1 MVSRVTNAMLRNTLL
16 NNVNNNLGRMDRLQN
31 QLSSGRQWAHI
42 SDNPSALIF
51 GQAARNR
58 ITRIEHFQQSIGTAQ
73 NWLTQAESGTRELQE
88 TIGHVYEQMVSAG
101 STMTDT
107 DRLNLSRVVGQMRN
121 HFLDTLNTTFGD
133 RFVFGGFNTPGDFA
147 QNAPTQTRPFTMDD
161 SGNLLFNG
169 FNMSRFDNLS
179 ATEFNQAM
187 TPPFE
192 VPAIPGEPNYPG
204 GMTEVPQLRQ
214 LNDSVIQFEVGPGIM
229 MPVTMNGIDLIMF
242 RTQSNDG
249 TNSEVFR
256 NAFSVLTEVY
266 EGLNGDRAI
275 QPGEPGYPGTRTI
288 TTDEMTMLINQVQ
301 DSQNHLLARTAEIGG
316 RQRRL
321 ELIDARF
328 EQDFINYEEM
338 RSRAEDAD
346 MAEAIMNLRMAETIY
361 QAALSAGA
369 RVIQP
374 SLMDFL
380 R

>member
-1 MVSRVTNAMLRNTLL
+1 MVSRVTNSMLRNTLL

-101 STMTDT
+101 STMTDE
-107 DRLNLSRVVGQMRN
+107 DRLNLSRVVGQMRT

-147 QNAPTQTRPFTMDD
+147 QSAPTQTRPFTMDA
-161 SGNLLFNG
+161 SGTLFFNG
-169 FNMSRFDNLS
+169 FDMSVFDGMS
-179 ATEFNQAM
+179 SEDFNDAL
-187 TPPFE
+187 TDPTSPHYN
-192 VPAIPGEPNYPG
+192 PDLI
-204 GMTEVPQLRQ
+204 QL
-214 LNDSVIQFEVGPGIM
+214 LNDVVKFEVGPGIN

-242 RTQSNDG
+242 RTVTADG
-249 TNSEVFR
+249 NNEPVFR

-266 EGLNGDRAI
+266 EGLNGNRPI
-275 QPGEPGYPGTRTI
+275 QPGEPNYPGTRTI
-288 TTDEMTMLINQVQ
+288 TTDEMTMLIRQVQ

-328 EQDFINYEEM
+328 DQDFINYEEM

-346 MAEAIMNLRMAETIY
+346 MAEVIMNLRMAETIY

>member
-1 MVSRVTNAMLRNTLL
+1 MVSRVTNTMLRNTLL

-101 STMTDT
+101 STMTDE

-133 RFVFGGFNTPGDFA
+133 RFVFGAFNTPGDFA
-147 QNAPTQTRPFTMDD
+147 QSAPPQIRPFTMNAA
-161 SGNLLFNG
+161 GELLFNG
-169 FNMSRFDNLS
+169 FNLSQFDGRS
-179 ATEFNQAM
+179 AGDFEQARL
-187 TPPFE
+187 TGT
-192 VPAIPGEPNYPG
+192 IPLLPHETGYPG
-204 GMTEVPQLRQ
+204 DRDVPELQQL
-214 LNDSVIQFEVGPGIM
+214 LGNNIEFEVGPGIM
-229 MPVTMNGIDLIMF
+229 MPVTMNGIDLVMF
-242 RTQSNDG
+242 RTVSADG
-249 TNSEVFR
+249 DNNTIFR
-256 NAFSVLTEVY
+256 NAFSLLTEVY
-266 EGLNGDRAI
+266 EGLRGQTVGNPPVNI
-275 QPGEPGYPGTRTI
+275 PTI
-288 TTDEMTMLINQVQ
+288 TTDEMTMLIRQVQ

-346 MAEAIMNLRMAETIY
+346 MAEVIMNLRMAETIY

>member
-73 NWLTQAESGTRELQE
+73 NWLTQAESGVRELQE
-88 TIGHVYEQMVSAG
+88 TVGHVYEQMVSSG

-107 DRLNLSRVVGQMRN
+107 DRLNLSRVVGQMRD

-147 QNAPTQTRPFTMDD
+147 QNAPTQTRPFTMDT

-179 ATEFNQAM
+179 ADEFRNAM
-187 TPPFE
+187 E
-192 VPAIPGEPNYPG
+192 NGLVPAIPGEPGYPG
-204 GMTEVPQLRQ
+204 GTTEVPQLRQ

-249 TNSEVFR
+249 SNSEIFR

-266 EGLNGDRAI
+266 EGLNGRRPI
-275 QPGEPGYPGTRTI
+275 EPGEPNYPGTRTI

-328 EQDFINYEEM
+328 DQDFINYEEM

-346 MAEAIMNLRMAETIY
+346 FAEVIMNLRMAETIY

-374 SLMDFL
+374 TLMDFL